1 MVLRP
6 ITTWQLEKLNYK
18 NMEVT
23 DNQQAPEQQAPQ
35 AKQYP
40 PINQVPI
47 LAKMLAIVG
56 VFIAAS
62 ILGSIAKIVL
72 EKTSSCTPEFAGFIG
87 YVIQL
92 VLTIIFVWRQR
103 ISLGIK
109 QLGVRF
115 STKGFNPTLIL
126 WGVILVFVTSTVLE
140 PLLAL
145 FPDEYLKVLRNAV
158 GVGGWAM
165 ITTIVAAPILEEILF
180 RGMIQ
185 DTLVRH
191 YGAMR
196 GIIVAAAIFG
206 IIHIIPQQAINA
218 FFIGLILGY
227 IYLKTK
233 SLLPVIIIHAI
244 NNAISY
250 TFMVIF
256 PSQDDAS
263 TRQLLGN
270 DTLYYIF
277 YAICCVILIVSAI
290 NIFRE
295 IRKMQISEVS
305 K

>member
-1 MVLRP
+1 
-6 ITTWQLEKLNYK
+6 
-18 NMEVT
+18 MEIT
-23 DNQQAPEQQAPQ
+23 DNQPSPEQQTPQ
-35 AKQYP
+35 TEQYP
-40 PINQVPI
+40 PINQVPM
-47 LAKMLAIVG
+47 LAKTLAIVG

-62 ILGSIAKIVL
+62 ILGGIVKIVL
-72 EKTSSCTPEFAGFIG
+72 EKTSSCSPEFAVFIS

-92 VLTIIFVWRQR
+92 TLTIVFVWRQR

-109 QLGVRF
+109 QLGMRF

-145 FPDEYLKVLRNAV
+145 FPNEYLEVLRNTV
-158 GVGGWAM
+158 GTGGWAM
-165 ITTIVAAPILEEILF
+165 ITTIIAAPILEEVLF

-185 DTLVRH
+185 DTLVRR
-191 YGAMR
+191 YGSMR

-227 IYLKTK
+227 IYLRTK

-250 TFMVIF
+250 TLMIIF
-256 PSQDDAS
+256 PSPDDAS
-263 TRQLLGN
+263 TRQLMGN
-270 DTLYYIF
+270 DTLYYIS
-277 YAICCVILIVSAI
+277 YTVCCVIFIVSAI
-290 NIFRE
+290 NIFRQ
-295 IRKMQISEVS
+295 IRKMQISEVD